1 MNNNF
6 ILILILTIFTIVY
19 CQNWIKS
26 KGKGYGQAYNGPQIE
41 DRLGIFYERLKQLD
55 VKYCDDK
62 TLMLPNCNKCIPGLV
77 EGDNQSKGRCSVY
90 NVASMAIRKELANL
104 VELRYG
110 KVNVPSNRTF
120 ALYRYLETPEF
131 MIRHETFGTMLVH
144 NKAKNIVDIGAYYTP
159 IYLWLSNDNTNYCPN
174 SVVIVEPILDALSA
188 MIPCA
193 NKPGYYTH
201 VIILPVTFKYYT
213 EIKKDLPTEAPD
225 SIICIGCDS
234 HFGPTRR
241 LLETVYTRPY
251 TCLLYTSPSPR
262 DS

>member
-6 ILILILTIFTIVY
+6 ILIIILTIFTIAY

-131 MIRHETFGTMLVH
+131 MVRHETFGTMLVH

-159 IYLWLSNDNTNYCPN
+159 IYLWLPKDNSNYCPS

-188 MIPCA
+188 MVPCI
-193 NKPGYYTH
+193 NNPGSYTH
-201 VIILPVTFKYYT
+201 VIILPVTFKFYT
-213 EIKKDLPTEAPD
+213 EIKKDLPTESPD

-251 TCLLYTSPSPR
+251 TLYIGYYTL
-262 DS
+262 

>member
-1 MNNNF
+1 M
-6 ILILILTIFTIVY
+6 I
-19 CQNWIKS
+19 
-26 KGKGYGQAYNGPQIE
+26 
-41 DRLGIFYERLKQLD
+41 
-55 VKYCDDK
+55 
-62 TLMLPNCNKCIPGLV
+62 LPNCNICIPGLV
-77 EGDNQSKGRCSVY
+77 EGNNNGNNNGNSNSNSNGRCNIY

-159 IYLWLSNDNTNYCPN
+159 IYLWLPKDNSNYCPT

-193 NKPGYYTH
+193 NNPGSYTH
-201 VIILPVTFKYYT
+201 LIILPVTFKYYT
-213 EIKKDLPTEAPD
+213 EIKKDLPTDAPD

-251 TCLLYTSPSPR
+251 TLYIEYPPDYFRNAPFKKMVGQGNGEKMIYMKDFTATTNETEYTRRSMKVIVYSNEN
-262 DS
+262 